1 LKSSTFENFI
11 DGHWQC
17 PVGNLYLCRGGDC
30 GSCPFNRVAR
40 AGGVDVA
47 AACAAA
53 AVALGDW
60 QRRGYAVRRAEL
72 ARLPAWIDDQAPLQ
86 APARHGPHET
96 ASRSI
101 ESTDAE
107 RVAAG
112 LTDLVRG
119 LPAHGSSR
127 SGMVMRPS
135 AHAVARLVI
144 DADADIL
151 ESCRRLL
158 PLLYEGHSAVVL
170 LLYQDARRLPVRLLT
185 ILALIAEH
193 LPAGVLN
200 VITGLGL
207 EAGLALVRHPLA
219 ARAPRPMEPADP
231 HRSAQIHAP

>member
-30 GSCPFNRVAR
+30 ATCPFGRVAR

-60 QRRGYAVRRAEL
+60 QRRGYAVRRVEL
-72 ARLPAWIDDQAPLQ
+72 ARLPGRIADQ
-86 APARHGPHET
+86 APARQGPDET
-96 ASRSI
+96 ASRGV
-101 ESTDAE
+101 ELTDAE

-119 LPAHGSSR
+119 LPANGSSR
-127 SGMVMRPS
+127 PGMVVCPS
-135 AHAVARLVI
+135 AHAVARLVL